1 MACNENL
8 SWYDSPTHLSVSVE
22 GVMVCV
28 YFFFNWTIIFCVL
41 LRQNTW
47 QEVLEVELER
57 RSSDRSLFDEGKRYV
72 DLKPEDRVSKISL
85 WVVFQFLYHLTYVFV
100 GVLFIVP
107 RTFKVDRLNTVNR
120 CKLII
125 FANCTRTSRM
135 SLLNKLAKRDL
146 LPKWFRCKM
155 AGA

>member
-57 RSSDRSLFDEGKRYV
+57 RSSDRSLFEEGKRYV

-85 WVVFQFLYHLTYVFV
+85 WVVF
-100 GVLFIVP
+100 
-107 RTFKVDRLNTVNR
+107 
-120 CKLII
+120 
-125 FANCTRTSRM
+125 
-135 SLLNKLAKRDL
+135 
-146 LPKWFRCKM
+146 
-155 AGA
+155 